1 VTTLTTTDHTVA
13 ALAALNAVL
22 VPKNRKAYRLDAVS
36 GLPVKPKQYVEVS
49 AERRYMLDPRVTP
62 VSSMRLWRITCYWV
76 ADTARNADLLEAMCH
91 GALEGVSLPIGGD
104 VTTPLQHEV
113 TEPTSQDDDSTWS
126 GYVDFTYAVD

>member
-1 VTTLTTTDHTVA
+1 MTTLTTADHTVA
-13 ALAALNAVL
+13 ALTALNAVL
-22 VPKNRKAYRLDAVS
+22 VPKNRMAYRLDAV
-36 GLPVKPKQYVEVS
+36 PTPKPLQYVEVT

-62 VSSMRLWRITCYWV
+62 ASSIRLWRITCYWV

-91 GALEGVSLPIGGD
+91 GALEGASLPIGGD

-126 GYVDFTYAVD
+126 GYVDFTYSVD